1 MNVSSP
7 VNDSQLFSHE
17 AMNTVF
23 SLWLRDV
30 SPLEAAGVA
39 RVCWD
44 AIDLLESQLSRF
56 IDTSDIARV
65 NTLSAGKTLYLSED
79 CHRCVMLGLQAYSE
93 TGGLFDI
100 TLGARIAHLKSKTPG
115 PPPGTVGSLI
125 IHPDVPAVTCVE
137 PGRILDLGGIGKG
150 FALDRVRE
158 LLADWGGN
166 DALITAGASSMLAS
180 GPTRWPIELSG
191 ESNTMVI
198 SLENHALSASG
209 TTFQGDHIVH
219 PAGDEALPATPNKRV
234 WVTAATATAAE
245 VASTALMLVSADDA
259 PELLACVTGVSAA
272 YIDCGHSLT
281 RVF

>member
-1 MNVSSP
+1 MSGSSP
-7 VNDSQLFSHE
+7 VSDSQQFSHE

-30 SPLEAAGVA
+30 PPPEAAGVA

-44 AIDLLESQLSRF
+44 AIDLLESRLSRF
-56 IDTSDIARV
+56 IDTSDIARI

-79 CHRCVMLGLQAYSE
+79 CHRCLMLGLQAYSE

-100 TLGARIAHLKSKTPG
+100 TLGARIEHLKSKTSG
-115 PPPGTVGSLI
+115 PPPETVGSLI
-125 IHPDVPAVTCVE
+125 IHPDLPAVTCQE

-158 LLADWGGN
+158 LLADWGGT
-166 DALITAGASSMLAS
+166 DALITAGASSMLAF
-180 GPTRWPIELSG
+180 GPGQWPVELSG
-191 ESNTMVI
+191 ESNIMKI
-198 SLENHALSASG
+198 FLENHALSASG
-209 TTFQGDHIVH
+209 TTFQGYHIVH
-219 PAGDEALPATPNKRV
+219 PAGDEALPDNPNKRV

-245 VASTALMLVSADDA
+245 VASTALMLVSADEA
-259 PELLACVTGVSAA
+259 PELLACVTGVSGA
-272 YIDCGHSLT
+272 YIDCGHSVV